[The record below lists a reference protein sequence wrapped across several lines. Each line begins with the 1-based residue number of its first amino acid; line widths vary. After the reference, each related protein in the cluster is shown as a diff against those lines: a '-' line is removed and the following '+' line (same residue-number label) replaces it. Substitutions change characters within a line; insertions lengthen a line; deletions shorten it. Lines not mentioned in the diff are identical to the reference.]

1 MSDLRYA
8 LRALRSRPG
17 FTLAAILTLGL
28 CLGANTAMFT
38 IVNAVVLRPLPYPSP
53 DRIVSLSLASRGI
66 DEEVVD
72 DADYFAWL
80 ANAKSVSLAA
90 HTRSSGAVMLNG
102 TAEEIAGMEVTAPYF
117 AVFGVRPLLGRAF
130 TADEDRPGALPVVVI
145 AERLWRRAFASDSAI
160 VSRTITIDGVPTT
173 VVGVLPQWFTTL
185 GHAEYWRPY
194 HLPPTRDSVT
204 YFYDVVGRLRDG
216 ASLDAL
222 RSELATITSRLEVG
236 RRRMDRGRVPVVMT
250 LHERRYGDRRTPL
263 LLLFGAVGVLLLVA
277 CANVANLALARA
289 VGRQREFAVRL
300 ALGAA
305 PWRLVRATLYESLL
319 VSVAGGA
326 LGLALSWAAVVYFV
340 RLSPAAVGNV
350 ERIRADWGVLGFTF
364 VVAAATGVIFGLI
377 PAAVASRQDP
387 QRALSATPRST
398 GTVRQQIVRRVLV
411 VGQLATA
418 FVLLSAA
425 GVVARTFAH
434 VASVNP
440 GFRPE
445 GLVGARVRLPA
456 PQYTDTSAGPF
467 FDQLVARVR
476 RVPGVTAA
484 TLVDALPLAGVRSSS
499 MLTDT
504 LGRDSL
510 RYDVVGVAPDY
521 FRTLGAA
528 MIQGRPIDETDG
540 MNSARVAVVNIALAR
555 LLFPG
560 TSAIGRTISRDGAM
574 TVVGVVGN
582 VLHWDLDKAAG
593 PTVYVPIAQDGAS
606 RYLHLMV
613 RTSRPLPAVE
623 SAMTQ
628 IVRSIDPALPPPVF
642 TKMEAAVAESVAP
655 RKFTFVLLGIFATI
669 AATLAVLGLY
679 GVLSNVVA
687 DRTREI
693 GIRTVLGADR
703 ARVVRLI
710 VRQGAVLVVAGLAA
724 GLAGSVALTRV
735 VASLLYGVSA
745 RDPLTLATVPLLL
758 GAVAMLATLV
768 PAWRAARVDPV
779 VALRTD

>member
-1 MSDLRYA
+1 
-8 LRALRSRPG
+8 
-17 FTLAAILTLGL
+17 
-28 CLGANTAMFT
+28 
-38 IVNAVVLRPLPYPSP
+38 
-53 DRIVSLSLASRGI
+53 
-66 DEEVVD
+66 
-72 DADYFAWL
+72 
-80 ANAKSVSLAA
+80 
-90 HTRSSGAVMLNG
+90 
-102 TAEEIAGMEVTAPYF
+102 
-117 AVFGVRPLLGRAF
+117 
-130 TADEDRPGALPVVVI
+130 
-145 AERLWRRAFASDSAI
+145 
-160 VSRTITIDGVPTT
+160 
-173 VVGVLPQWFTTL
+173 
-185 GHAEYWRPY
+185 
-194 HLPPTRDSVT
+194 
-204 YFYDVVGRLRDG
+204 
-216 ASLDAL
+216 
-222 RSELATITSRLEVG
+222 
-236 RRRMDRGRVPVVMT
+236 
-250 LHERRYGDRRTPL
+250 
-263 LLLFGAVGVLLLVA
+263 
-277 CANVANLALARA
+277 
-289 VGRQREFAVRL
+289 
-300 ALGAA
+300 
-305 PWRLVRATLYESLL
+305 
-319 VSVAGGA
+319 
-326 LGLALSWAAVVYFV
+326 
-340 RLSPAAVGNV
+340 
-350 ERIRADWGVLGFTF
+350 
-364 VVAAATGVIFGLI
+364 
-377 PAAVASRQDP
+377 
-387 QRALSATPRST
+387 
-398 GTVRQQIVRRVLV
+398 
-411 VGQLATA
+411 
-418 FVLLSAA
+418 
-425 GVVARTFAH
+425 
-434 VASVNP
+434 
-440 GFRPE
+440 
-445 GLVGARVRLPA
+445 
-456 PQYTDTSAGPF
+456 
-467 FDQLVARVR
+467 
-476 RVPGVTAA
+476 
-484 TLVDALPLAGVRSSS
+484 

-528 MIQGRPIDETDG
+528 MIQGRPIDETDA

-768 PAWRAARVDPV
+768 PAWRAARVDPE